1 MPIAEL
7 FPEGSN
13 SAEIMAQ
20 AFATKHL
27 WDHRYYRLKLWLYT
41 SGTFVATTLG
51 VSGLNICSGFRFGDF
66 CFLLEIVLIAE
77 SPDKFHGELEYF
89 HPT

>member
-41 SGTFVATTLG
+41 SGTFLATTVG
-51 VSGLNICSGFRFGDF
+51 VSGFEHLFGFSLWG
-66 CFLLEIVLIAE
+66 FLF
-77 SPDKFHGELEYF
+77 SP
-89 HPT
+89 

>member
-1 MPIAEL
+1 MPVAEL

-41 SGTFVATTLG
+41 STSIALTTLG
-51 VSGLNICSGFRFGDF
+51 VSGMEHLFGFSLWE
-66 CFLLEIVLIAE
+66 FLF
-77 SPDKFHGELEYF
+77 SP
-89 HPT
+89 